1 MFKNLLTA
9 WCLGWVVPGVIF
21 NLANC
26 ATARPVATNDPTLAR
41 TNPQTSDIKRTDW
54 AVEAL
59 KSLADQYGC
68 TIVADLDLTFDRT
81 RLAAVLDSCLV
92 RIGDRFASRADLE
105 MARSLRAEFKI
116 ELSAIKERVSV
127 ETQTNPPQTPQ
138 FSPNTKL
145 RGQVILAGQY
155 GNQAVTT
162 VDSQPTTIARVRLY
176 LDTSFNQD
184 NSLTIGFET
193 GNGGND
199 FFSDIGLAT
208 KNPEPFGN
216 AGDRANS
223 IINLG
228 GLVYSG
234 SPPELKL
241 LQLAYNFKPSQDLS
255 ITIGSTLRPS
265 DYIDNNT
272 YSSDEASDFSTSFLI
287 KNRLIL
293 AAAID
298 GPGAAGAVFDWNI
311 DGSPFKL
318 RGLYLAANAAS
329 SIDGGLFGDPY
340 QASLELEYA
349 SKFGEN
355 DRNNAAVRL
364 QYTKSSTFSLEQN
377 VLGVNGEA
385 TFGRVGVFGRYGIS
399 IDPKFANANLF
410 NNNNNIQTWMAGIGV
425 NDLLVPG
432 SLLAF
437 AVGQPFTAPDA
448 PAIQTN
454 FEAFYRLPINDNMK
468 VTPAVMFITNPFN
481 TNTNT
486 VFQGLVR
493 MTYSF

>member
-9 WCLGWVVPGVIF
+9 WGLGWVVPGAIF

-26 ATARPVATNDPTLAR
+26 ATAHPVVTSYPTEFAQR
-41 TNPQTSDIKRTDW
+41 NPQTSDVKPNNW
-54 AVEAL
+54 AFQSL
-59 KSLADQYGC
+59 KSLADRYDC
-68 TIVADLDLTFDRT
+68 TMINDRDLTLDRP
-81 RLAAVLDSCLV
+81 RMAAVLNTCLI
-92 RIGDRFASRADLE
+92 RIGDRFASRKDLE
-105 MARSLRAEFKI
+105 IARSLRAEFKI
-116 ELSAIKERVSV
+116 ELSAIKGQVSV
-127 ETQTNPPQTPQ
+127 EPPTNPPKTPQ
-138 FSPNTKL
+138 FSPNTKF
-145 RGQVILAGQY
+145 RGQAILAGQY
-155 GNQAVTT
+155 GNQSGTAVN
-162 VDSQPTTIARVRLY
+162 SQPTTIARSRLY
-176 LDTSFNQD
+176 LDTSFDED
-184 NSLTIGFET
+184 NSLTIGFEA

-208 KNPEPFGN
+208 TNPEPFGN

-241 LQLAYNFKPSQDLS
+241 LQLAYNFKPSKDLS

-272 YSSDEASDFSTSFLI
+272 YSGDEASDFSTNFLI

-311 DGSPFKL
+311 GSPFKL
-318 RGLYLAANAAS
+318 RGLYMAANAAS

-355 DRNNAAVRL
+355 DRNNAAVKL

-385 TFGRVGVFGRYGIS
+385 TFGQVGVFGRYGIS

-410 NNNNNIQTWMAGIGV
+410 NNNNNIQTWMAGVGV

-437 AVGQPFTAPDA
+437 AVGQPFIAPDS
-448 PAIQTN
+448 PATQTN
-454 FEAFYRLPINDNMK
+454 FEAFYRIPINDNIK
-468 VTPAVMFITNPFN
+468 ITPAVMFITNPFN

-486 VFQGLVR
+486 VYQGLVR
-493 MTYSF
+493 VTYNF